1 MEKED
6 IQAIVEK
13 VVSTLNETKP
23 EAQEVKAEP
32 QEAPTNNTND
42 KVVID
47 LQKSYEKLSG
57 QLDEIN
63 RKLTEKQ
70 EVKATTEK
78 KPLVIQE
85 RKNYVRCF
93 TKFNRNCCG
102 NESRK
107 SRRSII
113 H

>member
-13 VVSTLNETKP
+13 VVSTINETKV
-23 EAQEVKAEP
+23 ETKEVKAEP
-32 QEAPTNNTND
+32 QEITNNNTND

-70 EVKATTEK
+70 EVKQPSEK
-78 KPLVIQE
+78 KPLVI
-85 RKNYVRCF
+85 
-93 TKFNRNCCG
+93 
-102 NESRK
+102 
-107 SRRSII
+107 
-113 H
+113 

>member
-1 MEKED
+1 MDKD
-6 IQAIVEK
+6 NIQAIVEK
-13 VVSTLNETKP
+13 VVSTINETKA

-32 QEAPTNNTND
+32 QETTTNNTND

-70 EVKATTEK
+70 EVKQPSEK
-78 KPLVIQE
+78 KPL
-85 RKNYVRCF
+85 
-93 TKFNRNCCG
+93 
-102 NESRK
+102 
-107 SRRSII
+107 II
-113 H
+113 

>member
-32 QEAPTNNTND
+32 QEATTNNTND

-78 KPLVIQE
+78 KPL
-85 RKNYVRCF
+85 
-93 TKFNRNCCG
+93 
-102 NESRK
+102 
-107 SRRSII
+107 II
-113 H
+113 

>member
-1 MEKED
+1 MEKEQ

-13 VVSTLNETKP
+13 VVSRIHETKA

-32 QEAPTNNTND
+32 QETTANNSND

-78 KPLVIQE
+78 KPL
-85 RKNYVRCF
+85 
-93 TKFNRNCCG
+93 
-102 NESRK
+102 
-107 SRRSII
+107 II
-113 H
+113 

>member
-1 MEKED
+1 MVKED

-13 VVSTLNETKP
+13 VVSTINETKA

-32 QEAPTNNTND
+32 QETTTNNSND

-78 KPLVIQE
+78 KPLVI
-85 RKNYVRCF
+85 
-93 TKFNRNCCG
+93 
-102 NESRK
+102 
-107 SRRSII
+107 
-113 H
+113 

>member
-1 MEKED
+1 MDKD
-6 IQAIVEK
+6 NIQAIVEK
-13 VVSTLNETKP
+13 VVSTLNETKA

-32 QEAPTNNTND
+32 QETTTNNTND

-70 EVKATTEK
+70 EVKQPSEK
-78 KPLVIQE
+78 KPL
-85 RKNYVRCF
+85 
-93 TKFNRNCCG
+93 
-102 NESRK
+102 
-107 SRRSII
+107 II
-113 H
+113 

>member
-1 MEKED
+1 MEKEQ

-13 VVSTLNETKP
+13 VVSTINETKA
-23 EAQEVKAEP
+23 EAQEPKAEP
-32 QEAPTNNTND
+32 QETTTNNSND

-70 EVKATTEK
+70 EVKQPSEK
-78 KPLVIQE
+78 KPLVI
-85 RKNYVRCF
+85 
-93 TKFNRNCCG
+93 
-102 NESRK
+102 
-107 SRRSII
+107 
-113 H
+113 

>member
-1 MEKED
+1 MEKEQ

-13 VVSTLNETKP
+13 VVSTMNETKV

-32 QEAPTNNTND
+32 QETTTNNSND

-78 KPLVIQE
+78 KPLVI
-85 RKNYVRCF
+85 
-93 TKFNRNCCG
+93 
-102 NESRK
+102 
-107 SRRSII
+107 
-113 H
+113 

>member
-1 MEKED
+1 MDKD
-6 IQAIVEK
+6 NIQAIVEK
-13 VVSTLNETKP
+13 VVSTINETKA

-32 QEAPTNNTND
+32 QETTTNNSND

-70 EVKATTEK
+70 EVKQPSEK
-78 KPLVIQE
+78 KPL
-85 RKNYVRCF
+85 
-93 TKFNRNCCG
+93 
-102 NESRK
+102 
-107 SRRSII
+107 II
-113 H
+113 

>member
-23 EAQEVKAEP
+23 ETQEAKAEP
-32 QEAPTNNTND
+32 QEATTNNTND

-78 KPLVIQE
+78 KPL
-85 RKNYVRCF
+85 
-93 TKFNRNCCG
+93 
-102 NESRK
+102 
-107 SRRSII
+107 II
-113 H
+113 

>member
-32 QEAPTNNTND
+32 QEATTNNTND

-70 EVKATTEK
+70 EVKQPSEK
-78 KPLVIQE
+78 KPL
-85 RKNYVRCF
+85 
-93 TKFNRNCCG
+93 
-102 NESRK
+102 
-107 SRRSII
+107 II
-113 H
+113 

>member
-1 MEKED
+1 MDKD
-6 IQAIVEK
+6 NIQAIVEK
-13 VVSTLNETKP
+13 VVSTLNESKV

-32 QEAPTNNTND
+32 QETTNTTND

-70 EVKATTEK
+70 EVKQPSEK
-78 KPLVIQE
+78 KPL
-85 RKNYVRCF
+85 
-93 TKFNRNCCG
+93 
-102 NESRK
+102 
-107 SRRSII
+107 II
-113 H
+113 

>member
-1 MEKED
+1 MEKEQ

-13 VVSTLNETKP
+13 VVSTINETKG

-32 QEAPTNNTND
+32 QETTTNNSND

-70 EVKATTEK
+70 EVKQPSEK
-78 KPLVIQE
+78 KPL
-85 RKNYVRCF
+85 
-93 TKFNRNCCG
+93 
-102 NESRK
+102 
-107 SRRSII
+107 II
-113 H
+113 

>member
-1 MEKED
+1 MEKEQ

-13 VVSTLNETKP
+13 VVSTINETKP

-32 QEAPTNNTND
+32 QETTTNNSND
-42 KVVID
+42 QVVID

-70 EVKATTEK
+70 EVKQPSEK
-78 KPLVIQE
+78 KPL
-85 RKNYVRCF
+85 
-93 TKFNRNCCG
+93 
-102 NESRK
+102 
-107 SRRSII
+107 II
-113 H
+113 

>member
-1 MEKED
+1 MDKD
-6 IQAIVEK
+6 NIQAIVEK
-13 VVSTLNETKP
+13 VVSTINETKA
-23 EAQEVKAEP
+23 ETQEVKAEP
-32 QEAPTNNTND
+32 QETTTNNSSD

-78 KPLVIQE
+78 KPL
-85 RKNYVRCF
+85 
-93 TKFNRNCCG
+93 
-102 NESRK
+102 
-107 SRRSII
+107 II
-113 H
+113 

>member
-1 MEKED
+1 MEKEQ

-13 VVSTLNETKP
+13 VVSTMNETKV
-23 EAQEVKAEP
+23 EAQEPKAEP
-32 QEAPTNNTND
+32 QETTTNNSND

-70 EVKATTEK
+70 EVKQPSEK
-78 KPLVIQE
+78 KPLVI
-85 RKNYVRCF
+85 
-93 TKFNRNCCG
+93 
-102 NESRK
+102 
-107 SRRSII
+107 
-113 H
+113 

>member
-1 MEKED
+1 MDKD
-6 IQAIVEK
+6 AIQSIVEK
-13 VVSTLNETKP
+13 VVSTINETKV
-23 EAQEVKAEP
+23 ETQETKVEP
-32 QEAPTNNTND
+32 QEAQATTNNNSND

-78 KPLVIQE
+78 KPL
-85 RKNYVRCF
+85 
-93 TKFNRNCCG
+93 
-102 NESRK
+102 
-107 SRRSII
+107 II
-113 H
+113 

>member
-1 MEKED
+1 MEKEQ

-13 VVSTLNETKP
+13 VVSTINETKE

-32 QEAPTNNTND
+32 QETTTNNSND

-78 KPLVIQE
+78 KPL
-85 RKNYVRCF
+85 
-93 TKFNRNCCG
+93 
-102 NESRK
+102 
-107 SRRSII
+107 II
-113 H
+113 

>member
-13 VVSTLNETKP
+13 VVSTLNEPKVETK
-23 EAQEVKAEP
+23 EVKAEP
-32 QEAPTNNTND
+32 QETTQQNNND

-78 KPLVIQE
+78 KPL
-85 RKNYVRCF
+85 
-93 TKFNRNCCG
+93 
-102 NESRK
+102 
-107 SRRSII
+107 II
-113 H
+113 

>member
-1 MEKED
+1 MEKEQ

-13 VVSTLNETKP
+13 VVSTMNETKV
-23 EAQEVKAEP
+23 EESKAEP
-32 QEAPTNNTND
+32 QETTTNNTND

-70 EVKATTEK
+70 EVKQPSEK
-78 KPLVIQE
+78 KPL
-85 RKNYVRCF
+85 
-93 TKFNRNCCG
+93 
-102 NESRK
+102 
-107 SRRSII
+107 II
-113 H
+113 

>member
-23 EAQEVKAEP
+23 EAQEAKAEP
-32 QEAPTNNTND
+32 QEATTNNTND

-70 EVKATTEK
+70 EVKATEK
-78 KPLVIQE
+78 KPL
-85 RKNYVRCF
+85 
-93 TKFNRNCCG
+93 
-102 NESRK
+102 
-107 SRRSII
+107 II
-113 H
+113 

>member
-1 MEKED
+1 MDKD
-6 IQAIVEK
+6 NIQAIVEK
-13 VVSTLNETKP
+13 VVSTINETKA

-32 QEAPTNNTND
+32 QETTTNNTND

-70 EVKATTEK
+70 EVKQPSEK
-78 KPLVIQE
+78 KPLVI
-85 RKNYVRCF
+85 
-93 TKFNRNCCG
+93 
-102 NESRK
+102 
-107 SRRSII
+107 
-113 H
+113 

>member
-1 MEKED
+1 MEKEQ

-13 VVSTLNETKP
+13 VVSTINETKA

-32 QEAPTNNTND
+32 QETTTNNRND

-70 EVKATTEK
+70 EVKQPSEK
-78 KPLVIQE
+78 KPL
-85 RKNYVRCF
+85 
-93 TKFNRNCCG
+93 
-102 NESRK
+102 
-107 SRRSII
+107 II
-113 H
+113 

>member
-1 MEKED
+1 MDKD
-6 IQAIVEK
+6 NIQAIVEK

-32 QEAPTNNTND
+32 QEAATNNTND

-78 KPLVIQE
+78 KPL
-85 RKNYVRCF
+85 
-93 TKFNRNCCG
+93 
-102 NESRK
+102 
-107 SRRSII
+107 II
-113 H
+113 

>member
-13 VVSTLNETKP
+13 VVSTLNENKSET
-23 EAQEVKAEP
+23 QEVKAEP
-32 QEAPTNNTND
+32 QEATTNNTND

-70 EVKATTEK
+70 EVKQPSEK
-78 KPLVIQE
+78 KPL
-85 RKNYVRCF
+85 
-93 TKFNRNCCG
+93 
-102 NESRK
+102 
-107 SRRSII
+107 II
-113 H
+113 

>member
-1 MEKED
+1 MDKD
-6 IQAIVEK
+6 NIQAIVEK
-13 VVSTLNETKP
+13 VVSTINETKA
-23 EAQEVKAEP
+23 EAQEPKAEP
-32 QEAPTNNTND
+32 QETTTNNSND

-78 KPLVIQE
+78 KPL
-85 RKNYVRCF
+85 
-93 TKFNRNCCG
+93 
-102 NESRK
+102 
-107 SRRSII
+107 II
-113 H
+113 